1 MDRIIT
7 FLADDH
13 SGASDVDTDIVWT
26 VDNEMIIST
35 IFGIV
40 MNVIL
45 VDNSTGQN
53 LTRAIL
59 LGKKIEMLKEQD
71 TKEEKNQ
78 IIKNTIIGIHND
90 N

>member
-45 VDNSTGQN
+45 VDNATGQN

-59 LGKKIEMLKEQD
+59 LGKKIEKIKEQD

>member
-1 MDRIIT
+1 
-7 FLADDH
+7 
-13 SGASDVDTDIVWT
+13 
-26 VDNEMIIST
+26 MIIST

-45 VDNSTGQN
+45 ADNATGQN

>member
-1 MDRIIT
+1 
-7 FLADDH
+7 
-13 SGASDVDTDIVWT
+13 
-26 VDNEMIIST
+26 MIIST

-45 VDNSTGQN
+45 VDNATGQN

-59 LGKKIEMLKEQD
+59 LGKKIEKIKEQD

>member
-7 FLADDH
+7 FLADHH

-45 VDNSTGQN
+45 VDNATGQN

-59 LGKKIEMLKEQD
+59 LGKKIEKIKEQD

>member
-1 MDRIIT
+1 
-7 FLADDH
+7 
-13 SGASDVDTDIVWT
+13 
-26 VDNEMIIST
+26 MIIST

-59 LGKKIEMLKEQD
+59 LGKKIENIKEQD

>member
-1 MDRIIT
+1 
-7 FLADDH
+7 
-13 SGASDVDTDIVWT
+13 
-26 VDNEMIIST
+26 MIIST

-45 VDNSTGQN
+45 VDNATGQN

-59 LGKKIEMLKEQD
+59 LGKKIENIKEQD

>member
-1 MDRIIT
+1 
-7 FLADDH
+7 
-13 SGASDVDTDIVWT
+13 
-26 VDNEMIIST
+26 MIIST

-45 VDNSTGQN
+45 VDNATGQN